1 MLSYHD
7 YQGTQVR
14 TDFDARIDLKDI
26 VMGLQWDPREGGVS
40 VVPDDLDAL
49 CVLFDERRS
58 VLEIIH
64 PGHPRNANGSVVH
77 TGDSQTGAG
86 RWDDERIFVFLG
98 ALPEAVCAVAF
109 IVASISGRTI
119 GNIRGVSCHVSHS
132 VTEREIVRLDLSALD
147 GQTVCCAAVFD
158 RNPESWQISTDM
170 QMVEGE
176 LSAKLL
182 PVIGRL
188 SG

>member
-14 TDFDARIDLKDI
+14 ANSDARIDLKDI
-26 VMGLQWDPREGGVS
+26 VMGLQWDPREKGVS

-49 CVLFDERRS
+49 CVLFDERRR

-86 RWDDERIFVFLG
+86 EWDDERIFVFLE

-109 IVASISGRTI
+109 IVASITGRI
-119 GNIRGVSCHVSHS
+119 ISDIRGTLCHVSDR
-132 VTEREIVRLDLSALD
+132 VTEREIVRLELSALY
-147 GQTVCCAAVFD
+147 GKTVCCVATLH
-158 RNPESWQISTDM
+158 RNPEGWQVSTDT
-170 QMVEGE
+170 QTVDGE
-176 LSAKLL
+176 LMAKLL